1 MIDLHLH
8 LDGSLNA
15 EQVRTLAKMS
25 KTELPVRD
33 LPGLEK
39 LLTVSPG
46 CTSLAEYLEKFELP
60 LSVLQTEETISEAVA
75 MLTETL
81 AEEGLCYGEI
91 RFAPQ
96 LHMQRGLT
104 QRQIVEAAAE
114 GLQRGSRKTQMP
126 AQLIL
131 CCMRG
136 EDNDRENRDTVQAA
150 AEYLGKGI
158 CGLDLAGNEGAYP
171 TSGYKALFAMAS
183 EANIPFV
190 IHAGEAAGAESV
202 KWAVEFGARR
212 IGHGLRA
219 LECERTTALLR
230 DRKIPL
236 ELCYTSNLQT
246 KAANS
251 PETYP
256 LRRFME
262 EGVRVTV
269 NTDNMTVSGTTLKQ
283 EYRLLGIQQRL
294 DRGILK
300 GLALSAAEAAFLPE
314 EEKEKLKA
322 VIERKFYSWL
332 GDKWEK

>member
-1 MIDLHLH
+1 
-8 LDGSLNA
+8 
-15 EQVRTLAKMS
+15 
-25 KTELPVRD
+25 
-33 LPGLEK
+33 
-39 LLTVSPG
+39 
-46 CTSLAEYLEKFELP
+46 
-60 LSVLQTEETISEAVA
+60 
-75 MLTETL
+75 
-81 AEEGLCYGEI
+81 
-91 RFAPQ
+91 
-96 LHMQRGLT
+96 MQRGLT

-136 EDNDRENRDTVQAA
+136 EDNDRENRDTVQVA

-262 EGVRVTV
+262 KGVRVTV

-283 EYRLLGIQQRL
+283 EYRLLGIQQGL

-332 GDKWEK
+332 EDKWEK

>member
-8 LDGSLNA
+8 LDGSLSG
-15 EQVRTLAKMS
+15 EQIRVLAKMS
-25 KTELPVRD
+25 KTELPVWE

-39 LLTVSPG
+39 LLTVPAG

-60 LSVLQTEETISEAVA
+60 LSVLQTDETISEAAA
-75 MLTETL
+75 MLIETL
-81 AEEGLCYGEI
+81 AEEGLCYAEI

-96 LHMQRGLT
+96 LHMRRGLT
-104 QRQIVEAAAE
+104 QRRIVEAAVE
-114 GLQRGSRKTQMP
+114 GLQRGCRKSQMP

-136 EDNDRENRDTVQAA
+136 KDNERENQDTVQAA

-171 TSGYKALFAMAS
+171 TSGYQNLFAAAS
-183 EANIPFV
+183 EAEIPFV

-202 KWAVEFGARR
+202 NCAVEFGAKR

-219 LECERTTALLR
+219 LESAGTTALLR
-230 DRKIPL
+230 DRQIPL

-246 KAANS
+246 KAAES

-256 LRRFME
+256 IRHFME
-262 EGVRVTV
+262 KGVRVTV
-269 NTDNMTVSGTTLKQ
+269 NTDNRTVSGTTLKQ
-283 EYRLLGIQQRL
+283 EYRLLGSQQGLEREA
-294 DRGILK
+294 LK
-300 GLALSAAEAAFLPE
+300 RLALSGAEAAFLPE

-322 VIERKFYSWL
+322 VIEKRFYSWL
-332 GDKWEK
+332 EK

>member
-1 MIDLHLH
+1 
-8 LDGSLNA
+8 
-15 EQVRTLAKMS
+15 
-25 KTELPVRD
+25 
-33 LPGLEK
+33 
-39 LLTVSPG
+39 
-46 CTSLAEYLEKFELP
+46 
-60 LSVLQTEETISEAVA
+60 

-81 AEEGLCYGEI
+81 AEEVCWREI

-96 LHMQRGLT
+96 LHMQERLT

-202 KWAVEFGARR
+202 KWAVRVWRR
-212 IGHGLRA
+212 TDRPGLKHWNAGGRQHCFVTGKFLWSCA
-219 LECERTTALLR
+219 
-230 DRKIPL
+230 IP
-236 ELCYTSNLQT
+236 
-246 KAANS
+246 AIF
-251 PETYP
+251 
-256 LRRFME
+256 RR
-262 EGVRVTV
+262 
-269 NTDNMTVSGTTLKQ
+269 S
-283 EYRLLGIQQRL
+283 
-294 DRGILK
+294 
-300 GLALSAAEAAFLPE
+300 S
-314 EEKEKLKA
+314 
-322 VIERKFYSWL
+322 
-332 GDKWEK
+332 